1 MYFNG
6 LGHNALTHVE
16 YQKKHKASPSLNLAE
31 LADFLHVKEK
41 VNSVAKCGENDM
53 LILRNISVRDR
64 TEIKN
69 KLTICILTCGLFLI
83 CRG

>member
-16 YQKKHKASPSLNLAE
+16 CQKKHKASPSLNLAE

-41 VNSVAKCGENDM
+41 VDSVAKVQLHN
-53 LILRNISVRDR
+53 VRLHNVIV
-64 TEIKN
+64 T
-69 KLTICILTCGLFLI
+69 
-83 CRG
+83 